1 MAQRLERAAS
11 IGAVPVNFVDSDP
24 VASILAQEPDGVM
37 RAVDAVGM
45 ECLNGRLEHQEDEVI
60 GNMVA
65 VTHVR
70 GGVGVAG
77 VYMAQPDAP
86 GSPNGSAISPNVTF
100 PISDFFSKGL
110 QMGAGPVDPKLVAR
124 ELVALISSGK
134 ADPSFIRSAE
144 IGIEEA
150 PEYYERFNR
159 QEELKVFIHFD

>member
-11 IGAVPVNFVDSDP
+11 IGAVPVSFVDSDP
-24 VASILAQEPDGVM
+24 VASILAQEPAGVM

-86 GSPNGSAISPNVTF
+86 GSPNGSSISPNVTF

-110 QMGAGPVDPKLVAR
+110 RMGAGPVDPKLVAR
-124 ELVALISSGK
+124 ELVALIGSGK